1 MLGAMCRVGVLFL
14 STVLVCS
21 CRVIH
26 LADNVGAS
34 VARNLAAASAT
45 TKYVMFFDDDD
56 DMMPRCIE
64 TLLVVAETTGAHV
77 VTSWVQV
84 RRCLVGVVAWC
95 MCERV
100 SLADFRGVVPVDPFA
115 PQRYQSSFSPEG
127 VPTRRTLD
135 VWAPSGLPGAAM
147 FINAFGGGSGLHRRD
162 VFLKSG
168 GYVQQHHTRCWFAE
182 LAGWHPDTM
191 PTHRYRPT
199 SGGTAH
205 LDYELYAREV
215 YAEGLRLMVVP
226 QALYSYKM
234 RSRGSIYFTSDSRY
248 ANRVHS
254 LSPVLHAEPALRP
267 ALIAAYAAS
276 DLPGSGNNNAPN
288 SKML

>member
-1 MLGAMCRVGVLFL
+1 M
-14 STVLVCS
+14 VC
-21 CRVIH
+21 
-26 LADNVGAS
+26 
-34 VARNLAAASAT
+34 
-45 TKYVMFFDDDD
+45 
-56 DMMPRCIE
+56 
-64 TLLVVAETTGAHV
+64 
-77 VTSWVQV
+77 
-84 RRCLVGVVAWC
+84 
-95 MCERV
+95 
-100 SLADFRGVVPVDPFA
+100 
-115 PQRYQSSFSPEG
+115 
-127 VPTRRTLD
+127 
-135 VWAPSGLPGAAM
+135 
-147 FINAFGGGSGLHRRD
+147 
-162 VFLKSG
+162 
-168 GYVQQHHTRCWFAE
+168 E